1 MVYTQIEDE
10 LAQIERNI
18 FDYSDESNI
27 DIKIKPNFYLH
38 MAILSAQKTLLFS
51 VAKTSIADGLL
62 GYNVFIEHIEVICK
76 AAKFLDDN
84 YNDELEK
91 FKQTD
96 EYINTERKD
105 VQMVKLANKKLEL
118 LLSKIFQHS
127 PVTFPL
133 QTTEKRK
140 IEKKIE
146 EPKKEEIKIEK
157 DEEKI

>member
-1 MVYTQIEDE
+1 
-10 LAQIERNI
+10 
-18 FDYSDESNI
+18 
-27 DIKIKPNFYLH
+27 
-38 MAILSAQKTLLFS
+38 
-51 VAKTSIADGLL
+51 
-62 GYNVFIEHIEVICK
+62 
-76 AAKFLDDN
+76 
-84 YNDELEK
+84 
-91 FKQTD
+91 
-96 EYINTERKD
+96 
-105 VQMVKLANKKLEL
+105 MVKLANKKLEL